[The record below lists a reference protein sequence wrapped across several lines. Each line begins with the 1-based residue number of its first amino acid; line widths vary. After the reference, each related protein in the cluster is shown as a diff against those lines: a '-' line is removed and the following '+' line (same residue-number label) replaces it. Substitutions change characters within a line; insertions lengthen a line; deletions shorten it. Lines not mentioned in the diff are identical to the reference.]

1 MQKNKWILFIV
12 SLGWFALI
20 AQFYLIVINR
30 TASIPETIIRYF
42 SFFTILTNL
51 LVAVCFTSLLIKK
64 QKPSTFF
71 SKITTLTAI
80 TVYILIV
87 GIVYNAILRFLWN
100 PEGLQKVVD
109 ELLHTVIPVLCL
121 IFWWKYVRSQKMK
134 WNHAYVWLIY
144 PLLYILYILIRG
156 AVSGFYPYP
165 FIDVTTLGYEKV
177 LINSGLIAAAFLII
191 SFILIAIGRKTHS
204 NKNNQDT
211 TDRKFFTFS

>member
-1 MQKNKWILFIV
+1 MLKNKWILSIV

-20 AQFYLIVINR
+20 AQFYLIIVNR

-51 LVAVCFTSLLIKK
+51 LVAVCFTSFLNKK
-64 QKPSTFF
+64 QKSSAFF

-87 GIVYNAILRFLWN
+87 GIVYNVILRFLWK
-100 PEGLQKVVD
+100 PEGLQKVID
-109 ELLHTVIPVLCL
+109 ELLHTVIPILCL
-121 IFWWKYVRSQKMK
+121 IFWWKYVRSKK
-134 WNHAYVWLIY
+134 LVWSNAYAWLIY
-144 PLLYILYILIRG
+144 PLLYILYILICG
-156 AVSGFYPYP
+156 AASGFYPYP
-165 FIDVTTLGYEKV
+165 FINVVALGYEKV
-177 LINSGLIAAAFLII
+177 VINSGLLAAVFLLT
-191 SFILIAIGRKTHS
+191 SFILIAIGRKTHY

>member
-1 MQKNKWILFIV
+1 
-12 SLGWFALI
+12 
-20 AQFYLIVINR
+20 
-30 TASIPETIIRYF
+30 
-42 SFFTILTNL
+42 
-51 LVAVCFTSLLIKK
+51 
-64 QKPSTFF
+64 
-71 SKITTLTAI
+71 
-80 TVYILIV
+80 
-87 GIVYNAILRFLWN
+87 VYNAILRFLWS

-121 IFWWKYVRSQKMK
+121 IFWWKYARSQKMK

-144 PLLYILYILIRG
+144 PLLYILYILVRG

-165 FIDVTTLGYEKV
+165 FIDVTTLGYEKA

>member
-1 MQKNKWILFIV
+1 MLKNKWILSIV

-20 AQFYLIVINR
+20 AQFYLIIINR

-51 LVAVCFTSLLIKK
+51 LVAICFTCLLISK
-64 QKPSTFF
+64 QKPSAFF

-87 GIVYNAILRFLWN
+87 GIVYNTMLRFLWK

-109 ELLHTVIPVLCL
+109 ELLHTVIPILCL
-121 IFWWKYVRSQKMK
+121 IFWWKYVRPQRLGWS
-134 WNHAYVWLIY
+134 HAYIWLIY
-144 PLLYILYILIRG
+144 PLLYLLYILIRG

-165 FIDVTTLGYEKV
+165 FVDVATLGYEKV
-177 LINSGLIAAAFLII
+177 LINSGLLAAAFLIT
-191 SFILIAIGRKTHS
+191 SFILIAIGRKAHS

-211 TDRKFFTFS
+211 ADRKFFTFS